1 MHLPH
6 CSLTRSS
13 AQRLCRLALRPLVRT
28 LLACGVPLP
37 ALASPAAVAGV
48 DARLWPYVA
57 ASATALAGIACWQAW
72 RLRRQLPGAQAAAT
86 PATQALQGAALAGWS
101 WQRDG
106 DRLILSSLYRTMLGD
121 RKASLEHTLA
131 GWLAEVHRDD
141 RVRLGNAFQQN
152 FDGQAGSINCE
163 FRLRHSD
170 GQWRWLLLRGAVL
183 ARASDGAPAQAS
195 GIVCDIAERKSDEQ
209 ARMRCMLEAAPEAM
223 LIADIDGRVHY
234 ANQIGARCFGY
245 PLADIIGLSLE
256 QLVPESTPNQTAG
269 DPQSRHSLPGR
280 VMMARRRDGSHF
292 PAKVSLSPLQMAGHQ
307 YSIVSLRDM
316 TQRQRAEEAL
326 HASSER
332 YRLIVQT
339 AAEGIWMTN
348 SSGQTTFVNP
358 KMAHMLGY
366 TVQDMLGRPLLDFMD
381 RDSQLLMQR
390 RLDSLGSAGN
400 YASQPDQVD
409 FRFFR
414 KDGSSMWGLL
424 ASSSIQSDS
433 GEPGGTL
440 AMITDITERRLA
452 SIALSNSSQR
462 MASVFGAVTNG
473 LVVQNSSG
481 HILESNAAAERMLAA
496 SRAGSSLWQACR
508 EDGSSFDQRSHP
520 VHITLS
526 TGQAMRDVVMG
537 VQQLDGN
544 LCWLS
549 VNTEAIRD
557 EYGKVGMVVASL
569 TDITYHKRSESTL
582 RELNEHLEE
591 RVAQRTQQ
599 LDQAKQ
605 VAEEASLAKGQF
617 LANMSH
623 EIRTPLNGLLGMIAL
638 SLDSSLNA
646 EQRQQLSIAHD
657 SGKVL
662 VELLNDILD
671 LSKFDAGQLELER
684 IAFDLG
690 SLVEDTAN
698 LLSQNAAPSVE
709 LTCLIDPLFPA
720 QVIGDPT
727 RVRQIVS
734 NLLSNALKF
743 TRFGRVDVRLSQHGD
758 GVRIEVCDTGIGIA
772 QDAQV
777 KIFQPFT
784 QAGAGITRQFGGTGL
799 GLALTHN
806 LCEAMQGR
814 LSISSEVG
822 FGSQFCV
829 DLPLPTHLPAV
840 AQVPLAGDVIVIT
853 NPSSGLGELLTLL
866 LPHWGLAP
874 RCYSMEDDLSGQ
886 HPDLLITDCP
896 ECLFRLRLGI
906 TAPILVVTA
915 YGNFMPAEEVAALAP
930 LQQQARPLSRNALYQ
945 ILQRNL
951 HSDTQPMADPVRID
965 ATSLSHRARI
975 LLVEDNPVN
984 QLVAKGMLG
993 KLGCEVIVAA
1003 HGGEALKCLED
1014 QRFDLVLM
1022 DCNMPVMNGY
1032 EASRQIRR
1040 SGRWPDLPIV
1050 ALTANALAEERERCR
1065 AAGMNDY
1072 LAKPFRRE
1080 ELKALLD
1087 LWVPET
1093 TSL

>member
-1 MHLPH
+1 MPGKSALVDVQLCLPGEGKREVVQH
-6 CSLTRSS
+6 SMDIKFAHRLSYKQARLTVLVGFLLGTLLSLIQIGIDYASEDASINREIRSLIEIS
-13 AQRLCRLALRPLVRT
+13 HNPASRIAYNIDAELAQELTLGLLHSPAIVHAQLIDNNGVVLADVGRPRQESHYRPLSDFLFGANRQFEDRLYLSHMPNESLGVLRLDVDTYAFGGRFLRRAEVTLLNGFVRSLLLTGILLGLFYVMLTQPLVRIIR
-28 LLACGVPLP
+28 
-37 ALASPAAVAGV
+37 ALSTRRQ
-48 DARLWPYVA
+48 ARLDCPPGHEHDEIGVLVNVA
-57 ASATALAGIACWQAW
+57 NQQFENLETEIQQ
-72 RLRRQLPGAQAAAT
+72 RRHAE
-86 PATQALQGAALAGWS
+86 
-101 WQRDG
+101 
-106 DRLILSSLYRTMLGD
+106 DRLTEYLGQLEDIVSARTLELKTSNQRLS
-121 RKASLEHTLA
+121 
-131 GWLAEVHRDD
+131 
-141 RVRLGNAFQQN
+141 
-152 FDGQAGSINCE
+152 E
-163 FRLRHSD
+163 FN
-170 GQWRWLLLRGAVL
+170 
-183 ARASDGAPAQAS
+183 
-195 GIVCDIAERKSDEQ
+195 DE
-209 ARMRCMLEAAPEAM
+209 LEAARLTALGM
-223 LIADIDGRVHY
+223 A
-234 ANQIGARCFGY
+234 QAR
-245 PLADIIGLSLE
+245 
-256 QLVPESTPNQTAG
+256 
-269 DPQSRHSLPGR
+269 
-280 VMMARRRDGSHF
+280 
-292 PAKVSLSPLQMAGHQ
+292 
-307 YSIVSLRDM
+307 
-316 TQRQRAEEAL
+316 
-326 HASSER
+326 
-332 YRLIVQT
+332 
-339 AAEGIWMTN
+339 AA
-348 SSGQTTFVNP
+348 
-358 KMAHMLGY
+358 
-366 TVQDMLGRPLLDFMD
+366 
-381 RDSQLLMQR
+381 
-390 RLDSLGSAGN
+390 
-400 YASQPDQVD
+400 
-409 FRFFR
+409 
-414 KDGSSMWGLL
+414 
-424 ASSSIQSDS
+424 
-433 GEPGGTL
+433 
-440 AMITDITERRLA
+440 
-452 SIALSNSSQR
+452 
-462 MASVFGAVTNG
+462 
-473 LVVQNSSG
+473 
-481 HILESNAAAERMLAA
+481 
-496 SRAGSSLWQACR
+496 
-508 EDGSSFDQRSHP
+508 
-520 VHITLS
+520 
-526 TGQAMRDVVMG
+526 
-537 VQQLDGN
+537 
-544 LCWLS
+544 
-549 VNTEAIRD
+549 
-557 EYGKVGMVVASL
+557 
-569 TDITYHKRSESTL
+569 
-582 RELNEHLEE
+582 
-591 RVAQRTQQ
+591 
-599 LDQAKQ
+599 
-605 VAEEASLAKGQF
+605 F

-638 SLDSSLNA
+638 SLDSPLNA

-684 IAFDLG
+684 IPFDLG

-743 TRFGRVDVRLSQHGD
+743 TRFGRVDVRLSQQGD

-829 DLPLPTHLPAV
+829 DLPLPTHLPAM
-840 AQVPLAGDVIVIT
+840 AQVPLKGDVIVIT
-853 NPSSGLGELLTLL
+853 NQSSGLGELLTTL

-874 RCYSMEDDLSGQ
+874 RCYCMEDDLSGQ

-896 ECLFRLRLGI
+896 ECLFRLRPGI

-915 YGNFMPAEEVAALAP
+915 YGNFMPGEEVATLAP

-951 HSDTQPMADPVRID
+951 HSDTQPIPDPVRID
-965 ATSLSHRARI
+965 ATSLSDRARI

-1014 QRFDLVLM
+1014 QRFDMVLM

-1032 EASRQIRR
+1032 EASRQIRQ

-1050 ALTANALAEERERCR
+1050 ALTANALSEERERCR

-1087 LWVPET
+1087 LWVPGT